1 MTTPIGRRS
10 LFALALV
17 TAGAACGKRPESVT
31 LEVGDDCQA
40 AREAERRGDY
50 AAARAAYASCLARVP
65 GYVDS
70 LAAYQR
76 ILELEDGI
84 ESARRTYADLVHANP
99 GVVTSFAQARILA
112 RPERTAALER
122 IVAGH
127 PDFAPAYYELSLD
140 QSERI
145 LGTQSLSAK
154 SREKLYL
161 EAFLLRASGP
171 EFVRYFAD
179 YAFAEQWI
187 RDAQSRL
194 AKLGDVPSFDLG
206 NPLKMTATPSS
217 AGWMI
222 HFTAAEPTKKMEY
235 STDGG
240 KWSPLETYFST
251 PLTENIVHIEVRYED
266 GNGQLQGPFEFT
278 LDPRTALIEFGK
290 SILLKMPTVWAAL
303 GEDHNAGYLYFTTIL
318 VYRCALSRV
327 EYGLGVSEPDREL
340 DLPRC
345 DLADP
350 MAIPSDATIF
360 MPVDPALPFV
370 SVRLTFADGHTSD
383 VSRIDRKRIK

>member
-17 TAGAACGKRPESVT
+17 TAGAACGNRPDSPT

-50 AAARAAYASCLARVP
+50 ASARAAYASCLARVP

-70 LAAYQR
+70 HAAYQR

-84 ESARRTYADLVHANP
+84 ESARRTYAELVHANP

-179 YAFAEQWI
+179 YAFAEGWI

-194 AKLGDVPSFDLG
+194 AKLGDTPSFELG
-206 NPLKMTATPSS
+206 NPLKMTATPSN

-222 HFTAAEPTKKMEY
+222 SFTAAEPTKKMEY
-235 STDGG
+235 RVDGG
-240 KWSPLETYFST
+240 KWSPLEMYFST
-251 PLTENIVHIEVRYED
+251 PLSASTIRIEVRYED
-266 GNGQLQGPFEFT
+266 PGGQIQGPFAFE
-278 LDPRTALIEFGK
+278 LDPRTELTAFGK
-290 SILLKMPTVWAAL
+290 GILQKMPTVWAAF

-318 VYRCALSRV
+318 VYRCALSRI

-340 DLPRC
+340 ELPRC
-345 DLADP
+345 DPTDP
-350 MAIPSDATIF
+350 MAIPNDATIF
-360 MPVDPALPFV
+360 MPVDPSLPFV
-370 SVRLTFADGHTSD
+370 SVRLTFADGDVSD
-383 VSRIDRKRIK
+383 VVRIDRKRVK